1 MKRKIEEHYGEN
13 IIIAKINRKPNVITF
28 TTTAYKIL
36 HDFHQQST
44 KDDSTSEKMRVIETA
59 AKLIKSDLKLITHSK
74 DHYPTS
80 EEMNAEKAMAF
91 VPESLR
97 ILLQTLFPVNSSTK
111 VASLGQAI
119 TQAARPR
126 AILCPLQ
133 LGLGVQLHHHFSS
146 RFLIDSLNAYRFC
159 CSYSEVQ
166 HFERNAS
173 VYVKVLTLQS
183 LHQTRLFST

>member
-1 MKRKIEEHYGEN
+1 M
-13 IIIAKINRKPNVITF
+13 
-28 TTTAYKIL
+28 
-36 HDFHQQST
+36 
-44 KDDSTSEKMRVIETA
+44 
-59 AKLIKSDLKLITHSK
+59 
-74 DHYPTS
+74 
-80 EEMNAEKAMAF
+80 
-91 VPESLR
+91 PESLR
-97 ILLQTLFPVNSSTK
+97 ILLQTLFPGNSSTK

-146 RFLIDSLNAYRFC
+146 RFLIDSLNAYGFC

-173 VYVKVLTLQS
+173 VCQGTNFADFAPNQVIQYVADNVDHNKITIDGRNTFHGMGMIATITPGTKRSYQIPRNS
-183 LHQTRLFST
+183 IDQ